1 MKIQELRQLTVKKLL
16 KELLKARR
24 DLAVARFSIKT
35 GKNQNVAQ
43 IKKLRLIVAQILTLL
58 GAPNK
63 NSDKEVTANTP
74 ETK

>member
-1 MKIQELRQLTVKKLL
+1 MKIQELRQLTAKKLA
-16 KELLKARR
+16 KELAKTRR

-43 IKKLRLIVAQILTLL
+43 IKKLRLMVAQIMTLL
-58 GAPNK
+58 HAPNA
-63 NSDKEVTANTP
+63 NNKEAVATKTP